1 MDDQNH
7 ILSFQDFLSAHADI
21 ETAFKDI
28 CHSRTYAKG
37 SIIVSQGETDKD
49 MFLLRKGRAKV
60 VIYSEGGNEIHLAE
74 LKPGTLFG
82 EMAILLNAARSS
94 NVAAQ
99 VSCSLESVSAHDFN
113 NLMKT
118 FPELA
123 LFMTQ
128 MLASRLQQ
136 TSQSLFEN
144 LAFTVPQRTY
154 EYLLRQAVQS
164 PADEEV
170 FHIAP
175 PPSVTA
181 LSESLNV
188 SREATSRAIT
198 KLISQGLVKKE
209 KALWKILRPNFKAS

>member
-1 MDDQNH
+1 MDNQNQ

-21 ETAFKDI
+21 EKAFLKA

-49 MFLLRKGRAKV
+49 MFLLRKGSAKV

-74 LKPGTLFG
+74 LKSGTLFG

-94 NVAAQ
+94 NVVAQ
-99 VSCSLESVSAHDFN
+99 SSATLDVMSAHDFN
-113 NLMKT
+113 NLIKA

-136 TSQSLFEN
+136 TSQSLFES

-154 EYLLRQAVQS
+154 EHLLRRAVQS
-164 PADEEV
+164 IADKEVYLLVPA
-170 FHIAP
+170 
-175 PPSVTA
+175 PSVTS

-209 KALWKILRPNFKAS
+209 KARWKVLRPSFREY

>member
-1 MDDQNH
+1 MDHQDH
-7 ILSFQDFLSAHADI
+7 ILTFQGFLSGQPEI
-21 ETAFKDI
+21 EVAFKEA
-28 CHSRTYAKG
+28 CHSRAFSKG
-37 SIIVSQGETDKD
+37 SVIVGQGDSDKD
-49 MFLLRKGRAKV
+49 MFLLQKGRAKV

-74 LKPGTLFG
+74 LLPGTLFG
-82 EMAILLNAARSS
+82 EMALLLNAARSS
-94 NVAAQ
+94 NVVAQ
-99 VSCSLESVSAHDFN
+99 TNCSLDIISAQEFN
-113 NLMKT
+113 SLIKR

-128 MLASRLQQ
+128 MLARKLQQ
-136 TSQSLFEN
+136 TSQSLFES

-154 EYLLRQAVQS
+154 EHLLRRAVQS
-164 PADEEV
+164 AEDKEV

-175 PPSVTA
+175 APSVTS

-209 KALWKILRPNFKAS
+209 KALWKVLRPSFGAH

>member
-1 MDDQNH
+1 MDNQNH

-21 ETAFKDI
+21 ETAFKNI
-28 CHSRTYAKG
+28 CYSRTYAKG
-37 SIIVSQGETDKD
+37 SIIVSQGEADKD
-49 MFLLRKGRAKV
+49 VFFLRKGRAKV
-60 VIYSEGGNEIHLAE
+60 VVYSEGGNEIHLAE

-82 EMAILLNAARSS
+82 EMAVLLNAARTS
-94 NVAAQ
+94 NVVAQ
-99 VSCSLESVSAHDFN
+99 VNCSLESVSAHDFK
-113 NLMKT
+113 NLIKT

-123 LFMTQ
+123 LYMTQ

-154 EYLLRQAVQS
+154 EYLLRQAVQGPS
-164 PADEEV
+164 DEEV

-181 LSESLNV
+181 LAESLNV

-209 KALWKILRPNFKAS
+209 KALWKILRPNFKAP